1 VNNRSGSGPQL
12 YFGSIVAPFGPITVV
27 ASDAGLCGVSF
38 TAVPAPHPPL
48 VRDDAHPVVARALTQ
63 LREYL
68 AGTRRQFDLPL
79 VLEGTTF
86 QVAAWRALALVP
98 YGETS
103 SYAAQAASIS
113 RPTAA
118 RAVGAAN
125 SRNPIAI
132 ILPCHRIVGSGG
144 ALTGFAGGLGTKRW
158 LLAHEQSVIRSG
170 SPT

>member
-1 VNNRSGSGPQL
+1 L
-12 YFGSIVAPFGPITVV
+12 YFGSIVAPFGSITVV
-27 ASDAGLCGVSF
+27 ASDEGLCGVSF
-38 TAVPAPHPPL
+38 AAAFAPPTPL
-48 VRDDAHPVVARALTQ
+48 VRDDAHPVVVRTLTQ

-103 SYAAQAASIS
+103 SYAAQAANIS

-125 SRNPIAI
+125 SRNPIVI
-132 ILPCHRIVGSGG
+132 ILPCHRIIGSRG
-144 ALTGFAGGLGTKRW
+144 ALTGFAGGLETKRW
-158 LLAHEQSVIRSG
+158 LLAHERSVSLPRSHA
-170 SPT
+170 